1 MSFSKLPS
9 SVIEYIAL
17 YLDPRDIIAFGLC
30 SRSQYES
37 ILVNEDFWKNKS
49 IQDFGDLFRLYDIF
63 VKSTGLELSNDLSK
77 KFEKEPENWREYYI
91 AKTESINEADNDILL
106 DQGNKEYKDAR
117 KSLTTLQ
124 DDMNYSVLVHVA
136 SKMLW
141 ILDILPGHAGCYY
154 ILGFILFIMNQLED
168 ALDILDMGRLVD
180 SSFEPFDGMCWIE
193 WFDIWLGINRRAELE
208 KEILSIMQNEKQDVN
223 DLPLLVNENLS
234 PELLRVLFEIFNRF
248 DEDRDECL
256 NPKELDLFVFSTNG
270 QHPPTSFIENMGQRF
285 GANDQGWLTKK
296 GFLAF
301 YLEQTLDDPSET
313 KKDIRAH
320 GYDCT
325 KLQKLTA
332 TA

>member
-1 MSFSKLPS
+1 MSFSKLPPNI
-9 SVIEYIAL
+9 IECIAF
-17 YLDPRDIIAFGLC
+17 YLKPKDLREFGLC
-30 SRSQYES
+30 SRTQYNHVLANDE
-37 ILVNEDFWKNKS
+37 FWKSKS
-49 IQDFGDLFRLYDIF
+49 KRDFGDLFRLYNLF

-77 KFEKEPENWREYYI
+77 KFEREPKSWRVYYI
-91 AKTESINEADNDILL
+91 SKTQSIKNADNDTLR

-117 KSLTTLQ
+117 RSITTLQ

-154 ILGFILFIMNQLED
+154 ILSFILFIMDRLED
-168 ALDILDMGRLVD
+168 ALDVLDMGRLVD
-180 SSFEPFDGMCWIE
+180 SSFEPFK
-193 WFDIWLGINRRAELE
+193 ELE
-208 KEILSIMQNEKQDVN
+208 KKILCIMESDEGGSN
-223 DLPLLVNENLS
+223 DLPLLINDNLS
-234 PELLRVLFEIFNRF
+234 PELLKVLFEIFSRF
-248 DEDRDECL
+248 DEDNDDCL

-270 QHPPTSFIENMGQRF
+270 QHPPTSFIKSMAQRF

-320 GYDCT
+320 GYDCS
-325 KLQKLTA
+325 KLQKLIVTSRA
-332 TA
+332 C

>member
-9 SVIEYIAL
+9 NVIEYIAL
-17 YLDPRDIIAFGLC
+17 YLDPKDIVAFGLC

-49 IQDFGDLFRLYDIF
+49 IHDFGDLFRLYDIF

-168 ALDILDMGRLVD
+168 ALDILDMGRVVD
-180 SSFEPFDGMCWIE
+180 SSFEPFD
-193 WFDIWLGINRRAELE
+193 ELE
-208 KEILSIMQNEKQDVN
+208 KEILSIMQNDKQDAN

-248 DEDRDECL
+248 DEDHDECL

-296 GFLAF
+296 GFLVSGTSA
-301 YLEQTLDDPSET
+301 L
-313 KKDIRAH
+313 
-320 GYDCT
+320 
-325 KLQKLTA
+325 
-332 TA
+332 

>member
-1 MSFSKLPS
+1 M
-9 SVIEYIAL
+9 
-17 YLDPRDIIAFGLC
+17 
-30 SRSQYES
+30 
-37 ILVNEDFWKNKS
+37 
-49 IQDFGDLFRLYDIF
+49 
-63 VKSTGLELSNDLSK
+63 
-77 KFEKEPENWREYYI
+77 
-91 AKTESINEADNDILL
+91 
-106 DQGNKEYKDAR
+106 
-117 KSLTTLQ
+117 
-124 DDMNYSVLVHVA
+124 
-136 SKMLW
+136 
-141 ILDILPGHAGCYY
+141 
-154 ILGFILFIMNQLED
+154 
-168 ALDILDMGRLVD
+168 
-180 SSFEPFDGMCWIE
+180 
-193 WFDIWLGINRRAELE
+193 
-208 KEILSIMQNEKQDVN
+208 MQNDKQDVN

-234 PELLRVLFEIFNRF
+234 PELLRVLFEIFDRF

-296 GFLAF
+296 GFLVSSNEYLANGDGVGFLCFYISQAF

>member
-9 SVIEYIAL
+9 GVIKHIAL
-17 YLDPRDIIAFGLC
+17 YLDPKDIVTFGLC
-30 SRSQYES
+30 SRSQYEN
-37 ILVNEDFWKNKS
+37 ILINEDFWKNKS
-49 IQDFGDLFRLYDIF
+49 IQDFGDLFRLYDII

-77 KFEKEPENWREYYI
+77 KFEKEPGNWREYYI
-91 AKTESINEADNDILL
+91 AKTESINEADNATLL

-154 ILGFILFIMNQLED
+154 ILGFILFILNQLED

-180 SSFEPFDGMCWIE
+180 SSFEPFD
-193 WFDIWLGINRRAELE
+193 ELE
-208 KEILSIMQNEKQDVN
+208 KEILSIMQNDKQDVN